1 MATAGTY
8 RVGDR
13 PFSRWLRYALLL
25 AALALVVLLGM
36 AWPGL
41 RGQAVVAT
49 SFAARTGC
57 ICRFVSER
65 DLGSCKG
72 NLAAA
77 GLGRVAGLVLLSEDA
92 QSHSVKAS
100 VPFLASQ
107 TATFSPD
114 RGCQLEPWPR

>member
-13 PFSRWLRYALLL
+13 PSSRWLRYGLLL
-25 AALALVVLLGM
+25 AALALTVALGM

-41 RGQAVVAT
+41 RAQAVVAT

-57 ICRFVSER
+57 VCRFVSER

-72 NLAAA
+72 DLVAAR
-77 GLGRVAGLVLLSEDA
+77 LGRVAGLVSLSEDA

-100 VPFLASQ
+100 VPLLASQ
-107 TATFSPD
+107 TATFAPD
-114 RGCQLEPWPR
+114 RGCQPESWQH